1 MWANGAVGAPI
12 HWVTGFAGRVVPI
25 RSAAAGKVHHMFVLL
40 ALIGM
45 AGVVVA
51 VVAVIRGRLGWARIT
66 SRKVAVLALVGAFAV
81 FLTGSALASTSTT
94 GQQGAAGSPTTVLE
108 TTSSAL
114 DITTPETTTVVTTA
128 PVTTTTTTRVT
139 TTTRTTTRR
148 TTAPPPRRTTTVAPP
163 PRVVRTTTARPVAP
177 VSTLTC
183 SASMS
188 DSSPTHN
195 ETTDVVVRTG
205 TADADVTATAHYSS
219 KNTTKSGEAASSG
232 TAEIPFDISTAKV
245 GFAVE
250 VDVTVT
256 AHGASRSCS
265 TSFTPVKTG

>member
-1 MWANGAVGAPI
+1 
-12 HWVTGFAGRVVPI
+12 
-25 RSAAAGKVHHMFVLL
+25 MFLFL

-81 FLTGSALASTSTT
+81 FLTGSALAGQSTT
-94 GQQGAAGSPTTVLE
+94 GQQSAAGSPTTVSE
-108 TTSSAL
+108 TTSSAPVT
-114 DITTPETTTVVTTA
+114 TTPETTTVVTTT
-128 PVTTTTTTRVT
+128 PVATTTTTTHT
-139 TTTRTTTRR
+139 TTTQATTTRATVRR
-148 TTAPPPRRTTTVAPP
+148 TTVAPPPRRTTTVAQP
-163 PRVVRTTTARPVAP
+163 PRIVRTTTARPVAP

-183 SASMS
+183 SASMT

-205 TADADVTATAHYSS
+205 TADADVTATAHYKS
-219 KNTTKSGEAASSG
+219 KDTTHSGEAASSG
-232 TAEIPFDISTAKV
+232 TAEIPFDISTATA
-245 GFAVE
+245 GFTVE
-250 VDVTVT
+250 VDVTVS

-265 TSFTPVKTG
+265 TSFTPV